1 MTGSKGHGEKLTR
14 KAEQAIAALLEYP
27 TIGEAAKSCGVSE
40 RSLWRWLQRDD
51 FQRRYREAQRSVVD
65 SAITR
70 LQAATVRAVETLE
83 RNLTCGNFFAENAA
97 AQAILTH
104 SFKGIEVRELEAQID
119 EIKTLLASR
128 GNAKHEY
135 SRTS

>member
-1 MTGSKGHGEKLTR
+1 MAQNKGHGEKLTR
-14 KAEQAIAALLEYP
+14 KAEQAIAALLEHP
-27 TIGEAAKSCGVSE
+27 TMACAAKACGVSE

-51 FQRRYREAQRSVVD
+51 FQKRYREAQRAVVD

-83 RNLTCGNFFAENAA
+83 RNLNCGNFFAENAA

-104 SFKGIEVRELEAQID
+104 SFKAIELHELQSRIERLEQTLDAQGKG
-119 EIKTLLASR
+119 KTNR
-128 GNAKHEY
+128 WV
-135 SRTS
+135 